1 MALRAA
7 ITIRVAVKVR
17 GISRMTSPG
26 VLSSFIC
33 SIRRPSVVLNTAV
46 APVCFKDL
54 PAKQKA
60 AKSGGCSDFVLQ
72 FFRLSVILP
81 PPASC
86 RS

>member
-1 MALRAA
+1 
-7 ITIRVAVKVR
+7 
-17 GISRMTSPG
+17 MTSPG

-33 SIRRPSVVLNTAV
+33 FIRRSSVVLNTAV

-60 AKSGGCSDFVLQ
+60 AKSGGCSDFLLQ